1 MSSSSIVISTC
12 RYTGFAA
19 RNSLAAALPAS
30 SGLRPCRMTL
40 IRGTDVLLRN
50 PASHR
55 PLRSQ
60 MKVQDMS
67 RLYHALEFELHRSEA
82 NT

>member
-1 MSSSSIVISTC
+1 
-12 RYTGFAA
+12 
-19 RNSLAAALPAS
+19 
-30 SGLRPCRMTL
+30 MTL